1 VSTFVVGPVPVF
13 DPALEALTGDRFIIV
28 EDGTIV
34 DVLDAAASVPASA
47 TRIAAEGKVAIPGL
61 IDCHVHLCYDGDPS
75 RFTAPTEKPG
85 MLAALAM
92 KAMREQV
99 AAGVTTVR
107 DCGAPDG
114 MVIQLRDA
122 VDQGLIFGPRI
133 VAAGRMLTMTGGHGW
148 QIGRIVD
155 GVDSAT
161 RGARAEIAEGADF
174 IKLMATGGV
183 VTKGVQP
190 EQVTLQP
197 EEIAAI
203 VRAAHE
209 AGRRVTAHS
218 TGAQGTKNAIRAGID
233 SIEHGVNLDDE
244 AVSMLLEQGT
254 ILVPTLLA
262 VRRIVARRDSV
273 PAWMA
278 EKAIAAQ
285 ALHEHSIRLAVE
297 RGVRIAAGTDAG
309 TPFNPH
315 GSLPDEV
322 QALTDVGLTPGAA
335 LAAATLGGARNLGIA
350 NVTGTIEPGKAAD
363 IVLLD
368 GDPTVDLAVLRSPSQ
383 VIVRGRIWTP
393 ESLVQ

>member
-1 VSTFVVGPVPVF
+1 
-13 DPALEALTGDRFIIV
+13 
-28 EDGTIV
+28 
-34 DVLDAAASVPASA
+34 
-47 TRIAAEGKVAIPGL
+47 
-61 IDCHVHLCYDGDPS
+61 
-75 RFTAPTEKPG
+75 
-85 MLAALAM
+85 M
-92 KAMREQV
+92 
-99 AAGVTTVR
+99 
-107 DCGAPDG
+107 
-114 MVIQLRDA
+114 
-122 VDQGLIFGPRI
+122 
-133 VAAGRMLTMTGGHGW
+133 
-148 QIGRIVD
+148 
-155 GVDSAT
+155 
-161 RGARAEIAEGADF
+161 
-174 IKLMATGGV
+174 
-183 VTKGVQP
+183 
-190 EQVTLQP
+190 QP

-233 SIEHGVNLDDE
+233 SIEHGVDLDDE

-254 ILVPTLLA
+254 TLVPTLLA

-278 EKAIAAQ
+278 EKALAAQ

-368 GDPTVDLAVLRSPSQ
+368 VATPPLAPWTRTVAPGSRPDRANSMRYAVR
-383 VIVRGRIWTP
+383 
-393 ESLVQ
+393 

>member
-1 VSTFVVGPVPVF
+1 MSTFAVGPIPVF
-13 DPALEALTGDRFIIV
+13 DPERAAVGEERVIV
-28 EDGTIV
+28 IENGTIA
-34 DVLDAAASVPASA
+34 DVLEPSAPVPGSA
-47 TRIAAEGKVAIPGL
+47 TRIPAAGKVALPGL
-61 IDCHVHLCYDGDPS
+61 IDCHVHLCYDGVPS

-85 MLAALAM
+85 TLAGLAL

-114 MVIQLRDA
+114 MVIQLRDTIG
-122 VDQGLIFGPRI
+122 QGMIFGPRV
-133 VAAGRMLTMTGGHGW
+133 VAAGRMLTMTGGHGS

-161 RGARAEIAEGADF
+161 RGTRAEIAEGADF

-197 EEIAAI
+197 EEMAAI

-209 AGRRVTAHS
+209 AGRRVTAHA
-218 TGAQGTKNAIRAGID
+218 TGTQGTKNAIRAGVD
-233 SIEHGVNLDDE
+233 SIEHGVDLDDE
-244 AVSMLLEQGT
+244 AVSLALERGT
-254 ILVPTLLA
+254 TLVPTMLA
-262 VRRIVARRDSV
+262 LRRTTARRASI
-273 PAWMA
+273 PEWMA

-285 ALHEHSIRLAVE
+285 AVHENGIRLAVK
-297 RGVRIAAGTDAG
+297 RGARIAAGTDAG

-315 GSLPDEV
+315 GSLADEIK
-322 QALTDVGLTPGAA
+322 ALTEVGLSPGAA
-335 LAAATLGGARNLGIA
+335 LAAATLGGARNLGLESI
-350 NVTGTIEPGKAAD
+350 TGSIEPGKAAD
-363 IVLLD
+363 IVLVD
-368 GDPTVDLAVLRSPSQ
+368 GDPTADLDLLRTPSR
-383 VIVRGRIWTP
+383 VIVRGRIWVP